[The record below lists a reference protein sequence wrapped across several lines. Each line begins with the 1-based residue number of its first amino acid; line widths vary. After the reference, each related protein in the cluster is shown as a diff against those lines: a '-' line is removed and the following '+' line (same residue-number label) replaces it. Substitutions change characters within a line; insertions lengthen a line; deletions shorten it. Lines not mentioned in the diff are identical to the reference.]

1 MYILIY
7 NVTDALSIIF
17 VNCHYDSY
25 FFIVLS
31 CLLQNC
37 EGYNIDYSMFVDFYL
52 GSDSNQRNRASLDP
66 GWPLSP
72 LCTEVPG
79 GWRCWAIQSHL
90 RGVVDS

>member
-37 EGYNIDYSMFVDFYL
+37 EGYNIDYSMFVDF
-52 GSDSNQRNRASLDP
+52 
-66 GWPLSP
+66 
-72 LCTEVPG
+72 
-79 GWRCWAIQSHL
+79 
-90 RGVVDS
+90 